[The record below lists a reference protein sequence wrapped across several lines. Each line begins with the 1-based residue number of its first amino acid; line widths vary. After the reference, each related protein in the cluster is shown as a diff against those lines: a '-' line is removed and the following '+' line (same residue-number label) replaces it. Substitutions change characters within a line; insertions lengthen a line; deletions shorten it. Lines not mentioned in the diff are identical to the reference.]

1 MFGVR
6 RGERRDKKG
15 KDDVGACKFYSLIIL
30 KIT

>member
-6 RGERRDKKG
+6 RGERREKG
-15 KDDVGACKFYSLIIL
+15 KDDDGACKFYSLIIL